1 MTDSRTVLV
10 EFSPSGGLF
19 QFAAQLGA
27 ALADRGEQ
35 VELWTGPDPEITS
48 ADAGF
53 PVRPVLPTW
62 HPNDDADA
70 RGRFQYLLRRGT
82 RAGRLVLAWLVL
94 AVELWRRPP
103 RAVLFS
109 QWRFTFEPWFVVAIC
124 RLLPRTAFGIV
135 AHEPLPRSDA
145 KDTSTP
151 KEGRL
156 LQASFA
162 AAWRHMDAAFVL
174 GPRTRQIVIDHWRPN
189 CDVIVIPHGDSG
201 VINRGRPVVPVTQT
215 EPIALFFG
223 TWTQYKGIDVL
234 IDAFRRVKTD
244 MPAARLVIAGAIGA
258 DVNGP
263 DLIARAAAIG
273 AETRPGYC
281 AMDEVQDLFDSA
293 RVVVTPYIR
302 ASASGVAHLAYTFG
316 RPVIG
321 TTVGDLPAAIED
333 GVSGLLVPPNDSAM
347 LATAIL
353 DLLQNP
359 LSAATLGE
367 AGKAAVERSWAVAA
381 ALVSNELTAATE
393 LVGRQ
398 NASHED

>member
-1 MTDSRTVLV
+1 VTDNRTVLV

-27 ALADRGEQ
+27 ALADRGEH

-48 ADAGF
+48 EEARF
-53 PVRPVLPTW
+53 LVRSVLPTW
-62 HPNDDADA
+62 HPNDNDDAG
-70 RGRFQYLLRRGT
+70 GRLHYLLRRGT
-82 RAGRLVLAWLVL
+82 RAGRLVLAWLTL
-94 AVELWRRPP
+94 AVKLRRRPP

-124 RLLPRTAFGIV
+124 KLLPRTVFAIV

-151 KEGRL
+151 KQGHL

-174 GPRTRQIVIDHWRPN
+174 GPRTRQIVMEHWRPS
-189 CDVIVIPHGDSG
+189 CDVVVIPHGDSG

-223 TWTQYKGIDVL
+223 TWTTYKGIDVL
-234 IDAFRRVKTD
+234 IEAFRRVKTG
-244 MPAARLVIAGAIGA
+244 MPTARLVIAGAIGA

-263 DLIARAAAIG
+263 ELIAKAAAVG

-281 AMDEVQDLFDSA
+281 AMDEVQNLFDSA

-333 GVSGLLVPPNDSAM
+333 EVTGLLVPPNDPAM

-353 DLLQNP
+353 KLLQNP
-359 LSAATLGE
+359 QSAATLGE
-367 AGKAAVERSWAVAA
+367 AGRAAVQRSWAVAA
-381 ALVSNELTAATE
+381 AAISNELTAATE
-393 LVGRQ
+393 LIG
-398 NASHED
+398 STECEP